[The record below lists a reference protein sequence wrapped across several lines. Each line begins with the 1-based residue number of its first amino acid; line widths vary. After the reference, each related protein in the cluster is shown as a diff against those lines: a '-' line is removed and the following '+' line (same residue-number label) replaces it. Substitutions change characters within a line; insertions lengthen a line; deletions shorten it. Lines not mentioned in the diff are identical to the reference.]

1 MNQLTDQNA
10 EEKKVRHTSVN
21 NFKKSLNLL
30 NTPRVTVIPSGD
42 CTPT

>member
-1 MNQLTDQNA
+1 MEMYRLTT
-10 EEKKVRHTSVN
+10 EY

-30 NTPRVTVIPSGD
+30 NTPRVVVIPSGD